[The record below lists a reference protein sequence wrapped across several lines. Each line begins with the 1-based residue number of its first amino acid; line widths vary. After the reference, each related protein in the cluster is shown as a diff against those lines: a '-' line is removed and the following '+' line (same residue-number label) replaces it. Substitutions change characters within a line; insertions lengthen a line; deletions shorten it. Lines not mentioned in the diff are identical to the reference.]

1 MNGWRHNTSRY
12 WTVNQKEAL
21 LLTFL
26 EGIMSAQDLPY
37 FKFVQ
42 ALIDAG
48 IWAKMSSAAR
58 TLYPVLLRFTD
69 RNFSPVYPGSNRL
82 LQLTGFKQ
90 KSSLRKAREELISLG
105 LISTTPGTGRSNTV
119 YHFRFDWA
127 YPRESPVHPPGEPE
141 SRPGG
146 VPAATTETAPH
157 VSPYNQIHISINNK
171 PEFFSTRESL
181 KTTPSDVWQPLYE
194 RYGRDTVQRVRNEL
208 DLAGLASGPEDV
220 QKILSGSHASCGMSS
235 GESWQNLREFLKER
249 ISPMSL
255 EQLDRALLREKD
267 GVLVFKSTLPE
278 HLKHL
283 LGRIAPHVCFEP
295 ASASLRREIW
305 YQAGNNG

>member
-1 MNGWRHNTSRY
+1 
-12 WTVNQKEAL
+12 
-21 LLTFL
+21 
-26 EGIMSAQDLPY
+26 MSAQDLPY

-69 RNFSPVYPGSNRL
+69 RHFSPVYPGSNRL

-90 KSSLRKAREELISLG
+90 KSSLRRAREELIALG

-127 YPRESPVHPPGEPE
+127 TPREATERPSGEAANTP
-141 SRPGG
+141 R
-146 VPAATTETAPH
+146 VTPAAPPEVAGSA
-157 VSPYNQIHISINNK
+157 SPYNQIHISINNK
-171 PEFFSTRESL
+171 PEMPAGAAKDPPT
-181 KTTPSDVWQPLYE
+181 DVWQELIQ
-194 RYGRDTVQRVRNEL
+194 RYGAETVRRARNEL
-208 DLAGLASGPEDV
+208 ELAGLPASPSDV
-220 QKILSGSHASCGMSS
+220 QKILSGSSASAGMSS
-235 GESWQNLREFLKER
+235 GESWEDLREFLRER

-255 EQLDRALLREKD
+255 EQLDRALLRE
-267 GVLVFKSTLPE
+267 GEGILVFRSSLPE

-283 LGRIAPHVCFEP
+283 LGRVAPHVCFEP
-295 ASASLRREIW
+295 EMSSLRREIW

>member
-1 MNGWRHNTSRY
+1 
-12 WTVNQKEAL
+12 
-21 LLTFL
+21 
-26 EGIMSAQDLPY
+26 MSAQDLPY

-48 IWAKMSSAAR
+48 LWAKMSSAAR
-58 TLYPVLLRFTD
+58 TLYPVLLRFSD
-69 RNFSPVYPGSNRL
+69 RHFSAVYPGSNRL

-127 YPRESPVHPPGEPE
+127 TPREAQEHAPGRGETLPRGSQPAIPE
-141 SRPGG
+141 
-146 VPAATTETAPH
+146 AAASA
-157 VSPYNQIHISINNK
+157 SPYNQIHISINNK
-171 PEFFSTRESL
+171 PEILATGSL
-181 KTTPSDVWQPLYE
+181 KDTATDVWQPLNE
-194 RYGRDTVQRVRNEL
+194 RYGGDTVQRVRNEL
-208 DLAGLASGPEDV
+208 DLAGLSSGPDDV
-220 QKILSGSHASCGMSS
+220 QKILSGSSASAGMSS
-235 GESWQNLREFLKER
+235 GESWQSLRDFLSER

-255 EQLDRALLREKD
+255 EQLDRALLREGE

-283 LGRIAPHVCFEP
+283 LGRVAPHVCFEP
-295 ASASLRREIW
+295 GMGSLRREIW

>member
-1 MNGWRHNTSRY
+1 
-12 WTVNQKEAL
+12 
-21 LLTFL
+21 
-26 EGIMSAQDLPY
+26 MSAQDLPY

-48 IWAKMSSAAR
+48 LWAKMSSAAR

-69 RNFSPVYPGSNRL
+69 RHFSPVYPGSNRL

-90 KSSLRKAREELISLG
+90 KSSLRKAREELIALG

-127 YPRESPVHPPGEPE
+127 SPRGASQHPAEGPTTLPSG
-141 SRPGG
+141 SGQASPGG
-146 VPAATTETAPH
+146 VVG
-157 VSPYNQIHISINNK
+157 VSPYNQIHISIHNK
-171 PEFFSTRESL
+171 PEFLSTGSQESA
-181 KTTPSDVWQPLYE
+181 PADVWRKLNEQ
-194 RYGRDTVQRVRNEL
+194 YGSDTVQRTRNEL
-208 DLAGLASGPEDV
+208 DLAGLSSGPEDV
-220 QKILSGSHASCGMSS
+220 QKILSGSSASAGMSS
-235 GESWQNLREFLKER
+235 GESWQNLREFLRER

-255 EQLDRALLREKD
+255 EQLDRALLREGE
-267 GVLVFKSTLPE
+267 GVLIFRSTLPE

-283 LGRIAPHVCFEP
+283 LGRVAPHVCFEP
-295 ASASLRREIW
+295 GMGSLRREIW